1 MRRREFIT
9 LLGGATTF
17 SFAASAQHVPVRS
30 IGFLHAGSPEP
41 NANFVSEFRKG
52 LSETDHVEG
61 RDFSIEFRWAAGR
74 DDRLPELAADLID
87 RKVAVIAAPGS
98 TQAALAAKVATSTIP
113 IVFGVAAD
121 PVAIGLVSSF
131 NHPSGN
137 ATGIFFISPNLAAK
151 RLGLLRELLPHATSF
166 AALVTQHGP
175 LTKTSLQDLEAG
187 AAQLSL
193 QVEILRADTTDEID
207 AAFAKVAEK
216 NAALLVSPDALFTDW
231 RAQLV
236 TLATKHAIP
245 TIYPL
250 REYTEI
256 GGLMSYGPRFANAF
270 HQVGVYAGRILAG
283 EKPADLPVQQ
293 STKFEFIINL
303 QTVKLLGLAVPP
315 TLLALADE
323 VIE

>member
-9 LLGGATTF
+9 LLGGATAF
-17 SFAASAQHVPVRS
+17 PFVARAQHVPMRS

-52 LSETDHVEG
+52 LGETGQVEG

-74 DDRLPELAADLID
+74 DDRLPELVADLID
-87 RKVAVIAAPGS
+87 RKVAVIAAAGS

-121 PVAIGLVSSF
+121 PVALGLVSSF
-131 NHPSGN
+131 NRPSGN
-137 ATGIFFISPNLAAK
+137 ATGIFFISSNLAAK

-175 LTKTSLQDLEAG
+175 LTKTSVQGFEAG

-193 QVEILRADTTDEID
+193 QVEILRADTIAEID

-216 NAALLVSPDALFTDW
+216 NAALLVSPDALFTDR
-231 RAQLV
+231 RAQIV
-236 TLATKHAIP
+236 PLATRHAVP

-250 REYTEI
+250 REFTEI
-256 GGLMSYGPRFANAF
+256 GGLMSYGPHFASQF
-270 HQVGVYAGRILAG
+270 HQAGVYVGRILAG

-303 QTVKLLGLAVPP
+303 PTVKLLGLAVPP

>member
-9 LLGGATTF
+9 LLGGATF
-17 SFAASAQHVPVRS
+17 SFAASGQPVPVRS

-74 DDRLPELAADLID
+74 DDRLPELVADLID
-87 RKVAVIAAPGS
+87 KKVALIAAPGS
-98 TQAALAAKVATSTIP
+98 TQAALAAKAATSTTP
-113 IVFGVAAD
+113 IVFAVAAD
-121 PVAIGLVSSF
+121 PVANGLVSSF

-175 LTKTSLQDLEAG
+175 LTRTSLQDLEAG
-187 AAQLSL
+187 ATQLSL
-193 QVEILRADTTDEID
+193 QVEILRADTAAEID

-216 NAALLVSPDALFTDW
+216 NAGLLISPDALFTDW

-236 TLATKHAIP
+236 ALAARHAVP

-256 GGLMSYGPRFANAF
+256 GGLMSYGPRFTSAF

-293 STKFEFIINL
+293 STKFEFVINL
-303 QTVKLLGLAVPP
+303 KTVKLLGLAVPP

>member
-9 LLGGATTF
+9 LLSGATAA
-17 SFAASAQHVPVRS
+17 SFAARAQHIPVRS
-30 IGFLHAGSPEP
+30 IGFLHAGSPAP

-52 LSETDHVEG
+52 LSETGQIEG

-87 RKVAVIAAPGS
+87 RKVALIAAPGS
-98 TQAALAAKVATSTIP
+98 TQAALAAKVATSAIP
-113 IVFGVAAD
+113 IVFTVATD
-121 PVAIGLVSSF
+121 PVALGLVSSF

-137 ATGIFFISPNLAAK
+137 ATGIFFISPNLTTK

-166 AALVTQHGP
+166 AALVTRHGP

-187 AAQLSL
+187 AEQLSL
-193 QVEILRADTTDEID
+193 EVEVLRADTASEID
-207 AAFAKVAEK
+207 AAFAKAAEK
-216 NAALLVSPDALFTDW
+216 NAAMLVSPDALFTDW

-236 TLATKHAIP
+236 TLATKHAVP

-256 GGLMSYGPRFANAF
+256 GGLMSYGPHFATAF

-283 EKPADLPVQQ
+283 EKPTDLPVQQ

-303 QTVKLLGLAVPP
+303 QTVKLLKLAVPP

>member
-9 LLGGATTF
+9 LIGGATTF
-17 SFAASAQHVPVRS
+17 PFAASAQRAPVRS

-52 LSETDHVEG
+52 LGETDHVEG
-61 RDFSIEFRWAAGR
+61 RDFSIEFRWAEGR
-74 DDRLPELAADLID
+74 DNRLPELAADLID

-98 TQAALAAKVATSTIP
+98 TQAALAAKAASSTIP
-113 IVFGVAAD
+113 IVFSVATD
-121 PVAIGLVSSF
+121 PVALGLVSSF
-131 NHPSGN
+131 NRPSGN
-137 ATGIFFISPNLAAK
+137 ATGVFFISPNLAAK

-166 AALVTQHGP
+166 AALVTPHGP
-175 LTKTSLQDLEAG
+175 LTETSLQDLEAG

-193 QVEILRADTTDEID
+193 QVEILRVETIAEID
-207 AAFAKVAEK
+207 AAFAKVAEE
-216 NAALLVSPDALFTDW
+216 NVALLISPDALFTDW

-236 TLATKHAIP
+236 TLATRHAVP

-256 GGLMSYGPRFANAF
+256 GGMMSYGPRFASAF
-270 HQVGVYAGRILAG
+270 HQVGVYTGRILAG

-293 STKFEFIINL
+293 STKFELVINL
-303 QTVKLLGLAVPP
+303 QTVKQLGVAVPP

>member
-17 SFAASAQHVPVRS
+17 SFAARAQHLPIRS

-41 NANFVSEFRKG
+41 NTNFVSEFRKG
-52 LSETDHVEG
+52 LGETDHVEG
-61 RDFSIEFRWAAGR
+61 RDYAIEFRWAGGR
-74 DDRLPELAADLID
+74 DDRLPELATDLID
-87 RKVAVIAAPGS
+87 RKVTLIAAPGS
-98 TQAALAAKVATSTIP
+98 TQAALAAKAATSTIP
-113 IVFGVAAD
+113 IVFGVASD
-121 PVAIGLVSSF
+121 PVALGLVSSF

-151 RLGLLRELLPHATSF
+151 RLGLMRELLPYATSF
-166 AALVTQHGP
+166 AALVTRHGP
-175 LTKTSLQDLEAG
+175 LTPTSLQDLQSG

-193 QVEILRADTTDEID
+193 QMEILQADTTAEID
-207 AAFAKVAEK
+207 AAFAKGAER

-236 TLATKHAIP
+236 ALAAKHAVP
-245 TIYPL
+245 TVYPL

-256 GGLMSYGPRFANAF
+256 GGLMSYGPRFANAY

-293 STKFEFIINL
+293 STKFEFVINL
-303 QTVKLLGLAVPP
+303 KTVKQLGLTVPP

>member
-9 LLGGATTF
+9 WLGGATVF
-17 SFAASAQHVPVRS
+17 SFAASAQHAPLRS

-41 NANFVSEFRKG
+41 NADFVSEFRKG
-52 LSETDHVEG
+52 LGETAQIEG
-61 RDFSIEFRWAAGR
+61 RDFSIEFRWAEGR

-98 TQAALAAKVATSTIP
+98 TQAALAAKAATSTIP
-113 IVFGVAAD
+113 IVFTVAVD
-121 PVAIGLVSSF
+121 PVVLGLVSSF
-131 NHPSGN
+131 NRPNGN

-151 RLGLLRELLPHATSF
+151 RLGLMKELLPHTATF
-166 AALVTQHGP
+166 IALVTRHGP
-175 LTKTSLQDLEAG
+175 LTKTSVQDLEAG

-193 QVEILRADTTDEID
+193 QVETLQVDTITEID
-207 AAFAKVAEK
+207 AAVAKVAER
-216 NAALLVSPDALFTDW
+216 NAALLVSPDALFTDR

-236 TLATKHAIP
+236 TLATRHAVP
-245 TIYPL
+245 AIYPL

-256 GGLMSYGPRFANAF
+256 GGLMSYGPRFAGAY
-270 HQVGVYAGRILAG
+270 HQAGVYAGRILSG

-303 QTVKLLGLAVPP
+303 KTVKLLGLAMPP

>member
-9 LLGGATTF
+9 LLGGATF
-17 SFAASAQHVPVRS
+17 SFAASGQPVPVRS

-74 DDRLPELAADLID
+74 DDRLPELVADLID
-87 RKVAVIAAPGS
+87 KKVALIAAPGS
-98 TQAALAAKVATSTIP
+98 TQAALAAKAATSTTP
-113 IVFGVAAD
+113 IVFAVAAD
-121 PVAIGLVSSF
+121 PVANGLVSSF

-151 RLGLLRELLPHATSF
+151 RLGLLRELLPNVTSF
-166 AALVTQHGP
+166 AALVTRHGP

-193 QVEILRADTTDEID
+193 KVEILRADTPAEID
-207 AAFAKVAEK
+207 AAFAKVAER
-216 NAALLVSPDALFTDW
+216 NAALLISPDALFTDW
-231 RAQLV
+231 RAQV
-236 TLATKHAIP
+236 VALATRHAVP
-245 TIYPL
+245 TVYPI

-256 GGLMSYGPRFANAF
+256 GGLMSYGPSFASAY
-270 HQVGVYAGRILAG
+270 HQVGMYAGRILSG
-283 EKPADLPVQQ
+283 EKPADLPVEQ